1 MCINIFQFKASF
13 QESLEELAK
22 STPDTSAERKYLEE
36 QIKEMKAELKLKNDK
51 IDKLEKI
58 VYKKKEAVA
67 TQVRLR
73 NNFLIN
79 ASYPFV
85 QTRRTQPAAAR
96 LVGRRVSPAKSL
108 HNISIS
114 HVSTLQGE

>member
-1 MCINIFQFKASF
+1 MHNIFQFKASF

-85 QTRRTQPAAAR
+85 CRP
-96 LVGRRVSPAKSL
+96 
-108 HNISIS
+108 
-114 HVSTLQGE
+114 GEHSQLPQDWSGEG

>member
-1 MCINIFQFKASF
+1 MHNIFQFKASF

-67 TQVRLR
+67 TQVRLLLSSDYPLLSAIQGIYSNCYLVDICR
-73 NNFLIN
+73 VEYNNHTTF
-79 ASYPFV
+79 P
-85 QTRRTQPAAAR
+85 
-96 LVGRRVSPAKSL
+96 LVILMNKHL
-108 HNISIS
+108 
-114 HVSTLQGE
+114 